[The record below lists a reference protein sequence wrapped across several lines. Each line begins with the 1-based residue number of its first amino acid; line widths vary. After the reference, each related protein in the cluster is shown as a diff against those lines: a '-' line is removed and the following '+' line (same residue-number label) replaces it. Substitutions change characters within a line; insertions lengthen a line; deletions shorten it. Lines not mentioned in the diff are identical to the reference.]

1 MNVTIECNDRVR
13 VITRVLAALALVAAP
28 LWAHAAV
35 GPDQSRVAPPA
46 GEGWQMLSAPTAAPL
61 ATLAS
66 VSPST
71 PAAPVS
77 VMSALAPTGTVT
89 PKATVPATTV
99 ASTAFAPVILP
110 GATSAPGGVL
120 TLAITPQDI
129 NLRNAL
135 DRWLQQQGW
144 QLAWK
149 IDDDLPLEF
158 NATFSGDFDSV
169 LTQVMRATNHMRTPT
184 RICEHTNNVIRVV
197 ARAAN
202 CQGLNDASKPLSDR
216 CIYPRCFHAVGMR
229 RVPVRCQSGI

>member
-1 MNVTIECNDRVR
+1 MKPMIIMPSCRRASLFAR
-13 VITRVLAALALVAAP
+13 VIALLTLFGLTSASFATDP
-28 LWAHAAV
+28 N
-35 GPDQSRVAPPA
+35 QS
-46 GEGWQMLSAPTAAPL
+46 QLSAPPGDGWQLLSGASAAPIASGAANNSTQANL
-61 ATLAS
+61 PPVLAS
-66 VSPST
+66 APTPSNGA
-71 PAAPVS
+71 PAAAGSRAVQNAYA
-77 VMSALAPTGTVT
+77 V
-89 PKATVPATTV
+89 
-99 ASTAFAPVILP
+99 APVVLP
-110 GATSAPGGVL
+110 GAVGAPPSGVL

-184 RICEHTNNVIRVV
+184 RVCEHTNNVIRVV

-202 CQGLNDASKPLSDR
+202 CQD
-216 CIYPRCFHAVGMR
+216 
-229 RVPVRCQSGI
+229 

>member
-1 MNVTIECNDRVR
+1 MKPMI
-13 VITRVLAALALVAAP
+13 IMPTRRRAP
-28 LWAHAAV
+28 LIAQVFALITLTGIATASFS
-35 GPDQSRVAPPA
+35 QSQLSPPS
-46 GEGWQMLSAPTAAPL
+46 GNGWQMLSGPAPELTGSL
-61 ATLAS
+61 AM
-66 VSPST
+66 VSPAPAVAKNTGSVAEAAAAGPT
-71 PAAPVS
+71 PTVPPSALTAVTPVVLPAA
-77 VMSALAPTGTVT
+77 
-89 PKATVPATTV
+89 VPAMP
-99 ASTAFAPVILP
+99 AS
-110 GATSAPGGVL
+110 L

-158 NATFSGDFDSV
+158 NATFNGDFDSV

-202 CQGLNDASKPLSDR
+202 CQD
-216 CIYPRCFHAVGMR
+216 
-229 RVPVRCQSGI
+229 